1 MARADRSGRPARLLN
16 RAPEGGDVPVED
28 ALTGSRVVVVA
39 SAPEFEEVVS
49 RCREA
54 AAVGVDCETTGLD
67 PHTDRVRLLQLA
79 VPGTVWVAD
88 VWRTGV
94 PPAVAALMADP
105 SVRKVFHHGSF
116 DLKFLRTCGIRA
128 VHSVADTM
136 IAAQLLAC
144 GLTRKSFSL
153 EAVVEEHLGL
163 KLDKALGVSDWSGP
177 LSGDQLLYAARD
189 AAVLLPLWEALSAK
203 LSGLGLERAA
213 ALEFGCLPAVADL
226 EYAGVYL
233 DLPAWR
239 ALGEELTRE
248 RDGLRERLSRELV
261 LPGTEDLFGVSQP
274 ANPNS
279 PQQVKV
285 ALEALGVRVPDTR
298 ESTLKAVAGDHP
310 AVRALLECRGLEKL
324 ISAFVEKFPQH
335 VNPATGRIHATYDQ
349 CRTAAGRF
357 ACRDPN
363 VQQVPRDARFRRCF
377 RAPEGKALVICDY
390 SQIELRIAAALSGD
404 KEMIGAY
411 RRGED
416 LHVLTAA
423 LVSGKRPQDVS
434 KAERQQAKACF
445 SGDTEVLTPEG
456 WVRFDRYDGTLPVA
470 QYVLPDGL
478 AYNPPRAKSSRRGR
492 PTRRVEWDG
501 SGGRVEFVRPL
512 DFRAFPEQPVY
523 RQADRNT
530 DLVLTG
536 DHEVVFIDG
545 DRRPRKL
552 PALEVA
558 GGDARY
564 LLAAGQL
571 ETPRELDELQT
582 RILAMVVADGS
593 VQGRR
598 VHFRFVDQ
606 RKVDRCVA
614 LLREA
619 GAEYRA
625 SRSGRVTAVVTDDA
639 AVVDRLLQFVSPQKE
654 LSWRCLTAVDGRAY
668 LEEAAFWGGC
678 FRPESCGKRAWLS
691 TVQRQTADVMQA
703 MAAVSGIPSVLE
715 VEPAHK
721 EARSPRY
728 RLSYRLS
735 GPPVWRVSWNL
746 EPLPEKQ
753 AVYCVQVPSGALLVR
768 RNGRV
773 SVQGNCNFGLI
784 YGMSAAGL
792 QAYARDSYGV
802 CMSLEQAEEFRRR
815 FFGSY
820 RGIAAWHRAQ
830 RELREVRTRSGR
842 LRRFEGDPP
851 VTELYNTPV
860 QGTGADI
867 LKRAMARLRPYLAYY
882 DAELVA
888 CVHDELVAECPED
901 RAQDLLAVMVREM
914 EAAGRGFI
922 PEVPVVAE
930 GAVGRTWADKA

>member
-1 MARADRSGRPARLLN
+1 LEAQ
-16 RAPEGGDVPVED
+16 VF
-28 ALTGSRVVVVA
+28 GSRVVAVA
-39 SAPEFEEVVS
+39 SAGQLEEAVA
-49 RCREA
+49 RCREHPV
-54 AAVGVDCETTGLD
+54 VGVDCETTGLD
-67 PHTDRVRLLQLA
+67 PHRDRMRLLQLA

-116 DLKFLRTCGIRA
+116 DLKFLRACGVRA

-144 GLTRKSFSL
+144 GLTRRSFAL
-153 EAVVEEHLGL
+153 EAVAEEHLGL
-163 KLDKALGVSDWSGP
+163 KLDKSLGVSDWTGA
-177 LSGDQLLYAARD
+177 LSRDQVLYAARD

-203 LSGLGLERAA
+203 LSGLGLEKAA

-226 EYAGVYL
+226 EYAGIYL
-233 DLPAWR
+233 DLSAWR
-239 ALGEELTRE
+239 ALGEELARE
-248 RDGLRERLSRELV
+248 RDALRERLSRELV
-261 LPGTEDLFGVSQP
+261 LPGTEDLFGARQP

-279 PQQVKV
+279 PQQVRA
-285 ALEALGVRVPDTR
+285 ALEVLGVEVPDTR

-310 AVRALLECRGLEKL
+310 VVRALLECRGLEKL
-324 ISAFVEKFPQH
+324 ISAFIEKFPQH

-377 RAPEGKALVICDY
+377 RAPGGKALVICDY

-404 KEMIGAY
+404 REMIGAY

-423 LVSGKRPQDVS
+423 LVSGKKPQDVS
-434 KAERQQAKACF
+434 RSERQQAKACF

-478 AYNPPRAKSSRRGR
+478 VYNAL
-492 PTRRVEWDG
+492 RVRWDG
-501 SGGRVEFVRPL
+501 SGGRIEFVRPL
-512 DFRAFPEQPVY
+512 DFRAFPDQPVY
-523 RQADRNT
+523 RQADRNS

-536 DHEVVFIDG
+536 DHEVVFIDTN
-545 DRRPRKL
+545 RRPRKL
-552 PALEVA
+552 PALEVVS
-558 GGDARY
+558 GNARC
-564 LLAAGQL
+564 LVAAGELRVSPELGEL
-571 ETPRELDELQT
+571 ET

-593 VQGRR
+593 FQGRR
-598 VHFRFVDQ
+598 IRFGFTKQ
-606 RKVDRCVA
+606 RKVERCVA

-619 GAEYRA
+619 GARYRV
-625 SRSGRVTAVVTDDA
+625 SRRGRVTAVAVDDA
-639 AVVDRLLQFVSPQKE
+639 ALVDRLLQFVSPEKD
-654 LSWRCLTAVDGRAY
+654 LSWRCLTGVDGRVY
-668 LEEAAFWGGC
+668 LEEAAFWDG
-678 FRPESCGKRAWLS
+678 FFLLRSGKKRVRFS
-691 TVQRQTADVMQA
+691 TVRRQTADVMQA
-703 MAAVSGIPSVLE
+703 MAAVSGIPSVLR
-715 VEPAHK
+715 VEPPQCK
-721 EARSPRY
+721 LSC
-728 RLSYRLS
+728 RLG
-735 GPPVWRVSWNL
+735 GPPVWRVSWRL
-746 EPLPEKQ
+746 EPLPERQ
-753 AVYCVQVPSGALLVR
+753 TVYCVQVPSGALLVR

-802 CMSLEQAEEFRRR
+802 RMSLEEAEEFRRH
-815 FFGSY
+815 FFRAY

-867 LKRAMARLRPYLAYY
+867 LKRAMARLRPHLACF

-888 CVHDELVAECPED
+888 CVHDELVAECPEEKA
-901 RAQDLLAVMVREM
+901 RDLLKVMVREM
-914 EAAGRGFI
+914 EAAGREFI

-930 GAVGRTWADKA
+930 GAVGKTWADKA